1 MMLTKI
7 FKVQV
12 NYLTSV
18 MICFWLMTHLSYS
31 QNQSTTY
38 LDENT
43 RYGQLTNGFQYY
55 IKNILDSDAKIS
67 TSLIVKAGDNNQT
80 KEQYWMA
87 HFLEHMPFQRTKNF
101 ESIISDTKL
110 LNMMEMK
117 PRAINGVTGA
127 KHTEYSFNFPSHNK
141 LALDTSLLFFKD
153 IASGETKFNK
163 RDIDGERGAF
173 YEEHLFR
180 GAGKTYN
187 LLKIANTFSNAYK
200 GLKKP
205 SENRDYIYNFKI
217 KPLKD
222 FYKKWYRPDL
232 MALTVV
238 GHIKNLDQLE
248 NQVQSHFNG
257 LTKDNNKIH
266 LTDTKQ
272 DYFDRA
278 PQFMIIN
285 DSINQT
291 HQLDAYTSFHF
302 YIRDTQEKYE
312 NSIIKD
318 ELLESMMYDLIN
330 KSLYESSLAYHISY
344 NFNIQPSID
353 IPYTHLIKVK
363 TEEEDSKQ
371 SIQKAFSILN
381 RIFKSGFT
389 EDEFAVSKEKYINRL
404 KNKDSTNTFYWLNKF
419 KRHFVENIDFS
430 DLSLSVQISFLE
442 NLTLKEFNTFMR
454 RNLQKQPEDIAVISP
469 SKDKFPFSEAQ
480 IRRWVQESPTDSIDI
495 SSKNQ
500 KLSIADQIKQ
510 EDLLPQPE
518 YQYENKGDFGG
529 EKIILENGIK
539 LIIKAYQPEKGRYQD
554 DIMLHGFSPNGV
566 SSFSEENFHSVIFA
580 SDIVR
585 HSGIG
590 KLDKFDLKKQ
600 LKDTSIPYGF
610 IPYISAHESGI
621 KGNFKLKDL
630 ELALQLVY
638 LYMSDP
644 RYDKS
649 AYLDWKKE
657 EKKKFLKKTDINP
670 KLDFNYII
678 NKLTENR
685 LFKPQGTYRYLGV
698 DETDLNIA
706 YKAYSK
712 LMQNTQDFTFIIT
725 GNFKKDNIIPLV
737 NKYLSAIPNNKKVMH
752 KGNDHA
758 NTYLEEKP
766 LEIVYKPKQAIQNVH
781 LFYKYTRETGSVL
794 SLKDEVIL
802 EIIEKLVDY
811 KLREL
816 RFKDKRAIYLSAARK
831 QINRTNK
838 TNSINLILSCSQEDL
853 SKIKNDLKKITH
865 HLKTQKIN
873 ESLFKSIINSH
884 VIPKYS
890 QKKRNQN
897 KSTQAELYEY
907 YRYNIP
913 IVEQKQ
919 VDKIIKS
926 INTDNILEMCQL
938 YFKDV
943 NLAKFFAKNENS
955 EI

>member
-7 FKVQV
+7 FRVQTK
-12 NYLTSV
+12 YLASM
-18 MICFWLMTHLSYS
+18 MICFWMITHLSYS

-55 IKNILDSDAKIS
+55 IKNIPDSDAKIS

-80 KEQYWMA
+80 KEQYGMA

-101 ESIISDTKL
+101 ESIISNTEL
-110 LNMMEMK
+110 LNLLEM
-117 PRAINGVTGA
+117 RLNGVTGA

-153 IASGETKFNK
+153 IASGGIRFNK
-163 RDIDGERGAF
+163 KDIDGERGAF

-187 LLKIANTFSNAYK
+187 LLKIANTFSNTYK

-205 SENRDYIYNFKI
+205 SEYRDYIYNFKI
-217 KPLKD
+217 KNLKD
-222 FYKKWYRPDL
+222 FYKEWYRPDL

-248 NQVQSHFNG
+248 NQIQTRFNS
-257 LTKDNNKIH
+257 LIKNKSKIH

-278 PQFMIIN
+278 PQFMILN

-291 HQLDAYTSFHF
+291 HQLETYTSFYF

-312 NSIIKD
+312 NSIIKN
-318 ELLESMMYDLIN
+318 ELLENMMYDLIN
-330 KSLYESSLAYHISY
+330 KSLHKSLLAYHISY

-363 TEEEDSKQ
+363 TEEKDSKQ

-381 RIFKSGFT
+381 RRFESGFT
-389 EDEFAVSKEKYINRL
+389 KDEFENSKEKYINRL
-404 KNKDSTNTFYWLNKF
+404 KKKDSTNTFYWLHKF
-419 KRHFVENIDFS
+419 KRHFIEDIEFS
-430 DLSLSVQISFLE
+430 DLSLNVQISFLKE
-442 NLTLKEFNTFMR
+442 LTLEEFNTFVR
-454 RNLQKQPEDIAVISP
+454 RNLQKQPEDIAVINP

-480 IRRWVQESPTDSIDI
+480 IRRWVQESPTDSINI

-500 KLSIADQIKQ
+500 DLRITDQIKQ

-518 YQYENKGDFGG
+518 YQYEDLNDFGT
-529 EKIILENGIK
+529 EKIILKNGIK

-638 LYMSDP
+638 LYMSAP

-657 EKKKFLKKTDINP
+657 EKKKFLKKTDTNP
-670 KLDFNYII
+670 KSDFYYHI

-698 DETDLNIA
+698 DETDLDIA

-725 GNFKKDNIIPLV
+725 GNFKKDNILPLV
-737 NKYLSAIPNNKKVMH
+737 NKYLSAIPNNKKAIH
-752 KGNDHA
+752 KANVGA
-758 NTYLEEKP
+758 NTYLKEKP
-766 LEIVYKPKQAIQNVH
+766 LEIVYTPKQAIQNVH
-781 LFYKYTRETGSVL
+781 LFYKYTRETGSAL

-802 EIIEKLVDY
+802 EIIEKLVHNR
-811 KLREL
+811 LREL
-816 RFKDKRAIYLSAARK
+816 RFKGKRAIYLSAARK
-831 QINRTNK
+831 QINRANK

-897 KSTQAELYEY
+897 KSTQAALYEH
-907 YRYNIP
+907 YRYHIP

-926 INTDNILEMCQL
+926 INTDDILDMCQL
-938 YFKDV
+938 YFKDE
-943 NLAKFFAKNENS
+943 NLVKFFAKNDYS